1 MRGEKWARKD
11 AGLFPAERRHFN
23 LSFGLRAGRCIEES
37 KSERPRNAGLVLA
50 ELQGDRVSG
59 QQAMEEGAADFLV

>member
-1 MRGEKWARKD
+1 VRREKWARKD
-11 AGLFPAERRHFN
+11 AGLFPAECRHFD
-23 LSFGLRAGRCIEES
+23 LSFGRRAGRCIEES